1 MATRGRGVD
10 QIRSFISDGLRVGY
24 LYFMNPNFVIEYCWH
39 ESQGK
44 AKYVSASPS
53 ISPEIISSCT
63 TFARIPELH
72 WSRPIHSMPIYDR
85 QRSSTAKM
93 PMILHLANRAYL
105 GKKKKKESPNEAV
118 QTLEPTTENGSGH
131 FYLMALVHQGD
142 PSSSR
147 LPHSNCRSAPFK
159 GWRFWLDLWLVNGD
173 WL

>member
-105 GKKKKKESPNEAV
+105 GKKKNPPMRPCRHLNPLPK
-118 QTLEPTTENGSGH
+118 
-131 FYLMALVHQGD
+131 MAQDIFIWWLWCTRATHPRRDCHIPIVG
-142 PSSSR
+142 PPRSR
-147 LPHSNCRSAPFK
+147 VDGFDSIY
-159 GWRFWLDLWLVNGD
+159 D
-173 WL
+173 W